1 MIAPTPRAS
10 ALARAVATGTTV
22 VLLLGACAAPTSLS
36 VWRGAKD
43 YTLPQ
48 SSLGAVP
55 CVSDGVARAFK
66 ATPQRSSHTS
76 AGQYALNRR
85 GGLGAPE
92 ELEVRPGDAAS
103 AEERVLIGFWASR
116 SDATTVR
123 LSVVSEAA
131 RRAALEAAAVAVLE
145 QCGAWPQ

>member
-1 MIAPTPRAS
+1 MISPTPSAS
-10 ALARAVATGTTV
+10 ALARTLATGTA
-22 VLLLGACAAPTSLS
+22 VLLLGACAAPTSIS

-55 CVSDGVARAFK
+55 CVSDGATRAFG

-76 AGQYALNRR
+76 TGQYALNRR

-92 ELEVRPGDAAS
+92 ELEVRPAGATS
-103 AEERVLIGFWASR
+103 AEERVLLGFWASR
-116 SDATTVR
+116 SDTTRVR
-123 LSVVSEAA
+123 VSVVSEAA

-145 QCGAWPQ
+145 QCGAWPQR